1 MSGVDVSGAKF
12 ILIEN
17 LTGSSIATV
26 FFKNRSWVLK
36 INKRRNNNCEDRRND

>member
-1 MSGVDVSGAKF
+1 MSGTDVGGTKF

-17 LTGSSIATV
+17 LTGFSIATV

-36 INKRRNNNCEDRRND
+36 INKRRNYNCEDCRNY